1 MNGDQN
7 VRLSHATAPVAER
20 GKRPPSPAEARKKTS
35 NSDLG
40 R

>member
-7 VRLSHATAPVAER
+7 VRLSHTITTVAKR
-20 GKRPPSPAEARKKTS
+20 GKRPPSPAEVRKKLSTGGV
-35 NSDLG
+35 G